1 VGVTG
6 VNIFWKVY
14 MKKTLFV
21 TVLFLLTCFVF
32 SQERIAVFPF
42 EDMDNI
48 LTKND
53 PVLFYRQFSNE
64 FSKRNA
70 GKFIIVPRQD
80 VDKLIDTEMNF
91 QISDL
96 SEKVKTADYQRVLNG
111 TRILSGVIGKR
122 GNGIRI
128 SISLYTFPELG
139 QLPNGV
145 DLDVANVDELFNKIP
160 ELVQKMQNEIV
171 KENAKP
177 TVTAQPAPNTQP
189 VVSTHKTDSSFWTL
203 GVSAGSSFAAPWL
216 IGTVH
221 ATLVPFQ
228 YSFLEIGLDFGLLSG
243 KPEIDYYSLYPFA
256 HYALFLPFNRKGGW
270 YIGTGAG
277 CMILSY
283 TFPEGLYTDKIF
295 AADIITGFNIGNFFD
310 VSYTLRTNFSNVS
323 NKLSLGY
330 VYRFN

>member
-1 VGVTG
+1 
-6 VNIFWKVY
+6 
-14 MKKTLFV
+14 MKK
-21 TVLFLLTCFVF
+21 FLLTTAFALISVF
-32 SQERIAVFPF
+32 AFTQERIAVFPF

-70 GKFIIVPRQD
+70 GKFIIIPRQD

-145 DLDVANVDELFNKIP
+145 DLDAANVDELFNKIP
-160 ELVQKMQNEIV
+160 ELVQRMQNEIV

-177 TVTAQPAPNTQP
+177 TITAQTAPKTQP
-189 VVSTHKTDSSFWTL
+189 VVSIPKTDSSFWTL
-203 GVSAGSSFAAPWL
+203 GVSTGSSFAAPWL

-221 ATLVPFQ
+221 ATLAPFR
-228 YSFLEIGLDFGLLSG
+228 YSFFEIGTDFGIISG
-243 KPEIDYYSLYPFA
+243 EPEIGYHSFYPFA

-270 YIGTGAG
+270 YIGAGAG

-283 TFPEGLYTDKIF
+283 NFPEGNYTDKIF
-295 AADIITGFNIGNFFD
+295 AADIITGFNIGNFLD
-310 VSYTLRTNFSNVS
+310 VSYTLRTNFNNVS

-330 VYRFN
+330 VYRFD